1 MNQNDFIVWA
11 FEQKLL
17 RSVRYGLKGRENWAK
32 TEGGIWPIVE
42 EPQPASP
49 EAAPEEAPVSE
60 AGEVVEADK
69 PLARAV
75 REAHAVTHAKS
86 VVLSLPLSR
95 LLVQVMKF
103 PVEMREELADAV
115 SLQMDK
121 LSPFG
126 GEELT
131 ISHEVLA
138 ETETDLWVLC
148 AAMPSV
154 TFDDIGAALRLEKI
168 HVTRTDISG
177 LGWFR
182 TLCAPLQLTRPGRRV
197 VLMDLDDG
205 WDMIIMD
212 HGIPVLIRGMG
223 HQPDIDSLLREI
235 TLSFMTA
242 ELEAGSCS
250 ASEVLIVTNNPPDAE
265 RDDRIHKLLDT
276 PISYHKPPH
285 EDGGVEGVAL
295 RTRENATMDLT
306 PAVWRQAVEEAR
318 IAKRIYTGI
327 GIAMTIW
334 TLIMGILFGAP
345 FYYKFK
351 TDRCKAYSKAHDKAY
366 KQVSHTRSRV
376 QLIESYRDRT
386 RSSLEMLRIASDSLP
401 RGITLLSFVY
411 KKEEGFKVTGEADDP
426 SQVYAYKDTIT
437 NYQDTDAN
445 KPLFENV
452 TLKGPSASRGKH
464 KFDIDARFEGGQKDK

>member
-1 MNQNDFIVWA
+1 MNQKDCIVWA
-11 FEQKLL
+11 FEQTLL
-17 RSVRYGLKGRENWAK
+17 RSVRYGLRGRENWVKAESAVFPI
-32 TEGGIWPIVE
+32 TEKPLG
-42 EPQPASP
+42 ASP
-49 EAAPEEAPVSE
+49 EDSATETPTNT
-60 AGEVVEADK
+60 GEVVEADK

-75 REAHAVTHAKS
+75 REAHAATHVKN

-148 AAMPSV
+148 AAMPSI
-154 TFDDIGAALRLEKI
+154 TFDDIGAALSLEKI

-182 TLCAPLQLTRPGRRV
+182 SLCAPLQLTRPGRRV

-223 HQPDIDSLLREI
+223 HQPDTESLVREI
-235 TLSFMTA
+235 TLSFLSA
-242 ELEAGSCS
+242 ELEAGSCV
-250 ASEVLIVTNNPPDAE
+250 ASEVLIVTNNLPDAE
-265 RDDRIHKLLDT
+265 RDNVIHTLLDA
-276 PISYHKPPH
+276 PITYHKPPL

-295 RTRENATMDLT
+295 RTREHATMDLT
-306 PAVWRQAVEEAR
+306 PAIWRQAVAEAR
-318 IAKRIYTGI
+318 IAKRIYAGI
-327 GIAMTIW
+327 GVAMTLW
-334 TLIMGILFGAP
+334 ALIMGVLFGAP
-345 FYYKFK
+345 TYYKFK
-351 TDRCKAYSKAHDKAY
+351 MDRCKAYSKAHDKAY

-401 RGITLLSFVY
+401 KGITLLSFVY
-411 KKEEGFKVTGEADDP
+411 KKGEGFKVSGEADDP
-426 SQVYAYKDTIT
+426 SMVYTYKDVIT
-437 NYQDTDAN
+437 NYQDADAG
-445 KPLFENV
+445 KPLFDVV

-464 KFDIDARFEGGQKDK
+464 KFDIDAKFEGGQKDK

>member
-1 MNQNDFIVWA
+1 MNQKDCIVWA
-11 FEQKLL
+11 FEQTLL
-17 RSVRYGLKGRENWAK
+17 RSVRYGLRSRENWVKAESAVFPI
-32 TEGGIWPIVE
+32 TEKPLE
-42 EPQPASP
+42 ASP
-49 EAAPEEAPVSE
+49 EDSATETPTNT
-60 AGEVVEADK
+60 GEVVEADK

-75 REAHAVTHAKS
+75 REAHAATHVKN

-148 AAMPSV
+148 AAMPSI
-154 TFDDIGAALRLEKI
+154 TFDDIGAALSLEKI

-182 TLCAPLQLTRPGRRV
+182 SLCAPLQLTRPGRRV

-223 HQPDIDSLLREI
+223 HQPDTESLVREI
-235 TLSFMTA
+235 TLSFLSA
-242 ELEAGSCS
+242 ELEAGSCV
-250 ASEVLIVTNNPPDAE
+250 ASEVLIVTNNLPDAE
-265 RDDRIHKLLDT
+265 RDNVIHTLLDA
-276 PISYHKPPH
+276 PITYHKPPL

-295 RTRENATMDLT
+295 RTREHATMDLT
-306 PAVWRQAVEEAR
+306 PAIWRQAVAEAR
-318 IAKRIYTGI
+318 IAKRIYAGI
-327 GIAMTIW
+327 GVAMTLW
-334 TLIMGILFGAP
+334 VLIMGVLFGAP
-345 FYYKFK
+345 TYYKFK
-351 TDRCKAYSKAHDKAY
+351 MDRCKAYSKAHDKAY

-401 RGITLLSFVY
+401 KGITLLSFVY
-411 KKEEGFKVTGEADDP
+411 KKGEGFKVSGEADDP
-426 SQVYAYKDTIT
+426 SMVYTYKDVIT
-437 NYQDTDAN
+437 NYQDADAG
-445 KPLFENV
+445 KPLFDVV

-464 KFDIDARFEGGQKDK
+464 KFDIDAKFEGGQKDK